1 MREKSGVEV
10 KIQFGEIQE
19 SFFEEINQTEVWM
32 TGENHPEKD
41 MEGSGRVLGGW
52 PSGRK
57 EFGALKGVKCLQ
69 CGMNGG
75 RMGNKLLLI

>member
-1 MREKSGVEV
+1 
-10 KIQFGEIQE
+10 
-19 SFFEEINQTEVWM
+19 M

-57 EFGALKGVKCLQ
+57 EFGALKGVKCLW